1 MGTLLGLT
9 QESRG
14 QLKISGR
21 EEVIVCS
28 VVAIGEFHAEVDIST
43 SKPTYIALVKLDG
56 SRSKNKCQNKKPRKW
71 DGDLAGRRKRTGGR

>member
-1 MGTLLGLT
+1 MRKELMGALLRLT

-43 SKPTYIALVKLDG
+43 SKPTYISPG
-56 SRSKNKCQNKKPRKW
+56 
-71 DGDLAGRRKRTGGR
+71 